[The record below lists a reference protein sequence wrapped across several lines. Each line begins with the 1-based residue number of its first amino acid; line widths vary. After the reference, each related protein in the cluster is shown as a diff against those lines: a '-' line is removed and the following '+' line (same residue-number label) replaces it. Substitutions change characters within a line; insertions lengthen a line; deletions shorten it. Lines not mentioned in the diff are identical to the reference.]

1 MPFIFSKQYIMN
13 IQRPTRQIYSH
24 YTEQDFAV
32 WEILFDRQMD
42 ILRPVVSKAYL
53 EAMEAVQFSNDRIP
67 DFDKVNELLRPL
79 TGWALTV
86 VPNLCPDK
94 EFFEHLDQQRFTA
107 TCWLRTMEQLDY
119 LEEPDMFHDVF
130 AHVPLLSNKDY
141 VRFFKGLSGIALKFI
156 DNPAMIDVLSRIYWF
171 TIEFGMIREDGML
184 KIYGAGIISSKGET
198 LHCLSDAAIH
208 HPFDVQAILATSY
221 QKDRLQ
227 EQYFVIDSFEQL
239 YHSLPEI
246 EKQLDAH
253 FQCCMA

>member
-1 MPFIFSKQYIMN
+1 MH
-13 IQRPTRQIYSH
+13 IQRPTRQIYSN

-32 WEILFDRQMD
+32 WKILFDRQMD
-42 ILRPVVSKAYL
+42 ILRSVASKSYL
-53 EAMEAVQFSNDRIP
+53 DAMEAVQFSNDRIP
-67 DFDKVNELLRPL
+67 DFDKVNELLLPL

-94 EFFEHLDQQRFTA
+94 EFFEHLDQKRFTA

-141 VRFFKGLSGIALKFI
+141 VQFFKGLSEIALKFI
-156 DNPAMIDVLSRIYWF
+156 DHAEMIDILSRIYWF

-198 LHCLSDAAIH
+198 LHCLSDAAAH
-208 HPFDVQAILATSY
+208 EPFDVRTILATTY
-221 QKDRLQ
+221 RKDTLQ
-227 EQYFVIDSFEQL
+227 EKYFVIDSFEQL

-253 FQCCMA
+253 FQLCMA